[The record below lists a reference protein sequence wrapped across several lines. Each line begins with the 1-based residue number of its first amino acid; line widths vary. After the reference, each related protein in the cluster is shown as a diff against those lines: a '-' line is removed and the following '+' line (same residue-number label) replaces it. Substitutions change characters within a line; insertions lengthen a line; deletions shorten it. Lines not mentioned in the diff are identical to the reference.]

1 MKFKKSLQINA
12 PASKV
17 WEVLYTNYGSSCDWA
32 STVNE
37 SKEREVQNSAYIG
50 RTCST
55 VFGDVSEIIDRADEE
70 RMELQYHLDDTPFI
84 MKAATAN
91 WKVKSLSINT
101 SEVTMDLDV
110 TLATVPGLLMG
121 WMIKPK
127 MRKDLY
133 QTMED
138 LKYYIETGKQSEA
151 KIKSDQ
157 KYFKKKV
164 KKPHNP

>member
-1 MKFKKSLQINA
+1 MKINKTLQINE
-12 PASKV
+12 PAQKV
-17 WEVLYTNYGSSCDWA
+17 WDVLYTNYGDACQWA

-37 SKEREVQNSAYIG
+37 SKEREVVGSDYVG

-55 VFGDVSEIIDRADEE
+55 VFGDVSEIIDRADADK
-70 RMELQYHLDDTPFI
+70 MELQYHLDDTPFI

-91 WKVKSLSINT
+91 WKVKPLSINT
-101 SEVTMDLDV
+101 SSVTMDLDV
-110 TLATVPGLLMG
+110 TLATLPGLLMG

-127 MRKDLY
+127 MRKDIY
-133 QTMED
+133 TTMED

-157 KYFKKKV
+157 KYFKKKG
-164 KKPHNP
+164 KKAA

>member
-1 MKFKKSLQINA
+1 MKINKTIQVNA
-12 PASKV
+12 PAKKV
-17 WEVLYTNYGSSCDWA
+17 WEVLYTNYGDACDWA

-37 SKEREVQNSAYIG
+37 SREREVSGSDYIG

-55 VFGDVSEIIDRADEE
+55 VFGDVSEIIDRADAAT
-70 RMELQYHLDDTPFI
+70 MELQYHLDDTPFI
-84 MKAATAN
+84 MKAATAK
-91 WKVKSLSINT
+91 WKVKSLNKDTSSI
-101 SEVTMDLDV
+101 TMDLDV

-127 MRKDLY
+127 MRKDIY
-133 QTMED
+133 QTLED

-157 KYFKKKV
+157 KYFSKKN
-164 KKPHNP
+164 KKAA